1 MSSSAKTDL
10 LLAKPTVFPELVR
23 LMLFLG
29 MCSRMHT
36 LLKDEFLHYL
46 GVIEGRGD
54 GLWAVVYNNIELEC
68 LPKDVGH
75 CCGTEF

>member
-1 MSSSAKTDL
+1 
-10 LLAKPTVFPELVR
+10 
-23 LMLFLG
+23 
-29 MCSRMHT
+29 MHT

>member
-1 MSSSAKTDL
+1 MASEQEIFPLD
-10 LLAKPTVFPELVR
+10 TVVR
-23 LMLFLG
+23 LKKTGELAII
-29 MCSRMHT
+29 RMHT